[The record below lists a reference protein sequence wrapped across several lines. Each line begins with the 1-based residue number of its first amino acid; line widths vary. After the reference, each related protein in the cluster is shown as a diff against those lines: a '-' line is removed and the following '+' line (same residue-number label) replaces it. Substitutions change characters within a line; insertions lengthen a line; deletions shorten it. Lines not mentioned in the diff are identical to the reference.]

1 MTFWL
6 SGNSPSHKTRQMIK
20 FFRKIRQRLLAE
32 NKFSK
37 YLLYALGEI
46 VLVVIGILIALQ
58 LNLFNEKQKN
68 EKTEVAYLKGILTDL
83 DQDIYEVNELMYYD
97 TILFNSYTLIL
108 RAFTDKSINVYSSS
122 FMKALNYAYIYNPF
136 EGNSTV
142 FEDMKSSGRINFIQS
157 DALRLSI
164 LRYYNDSQEIIKMQN
179 EVNGPQIAE
188 LKNDAYLNNIDMNSL
203 IEVFIFPDKW
213 TAEIDNLDL
222 SFFQKDIK
230 SQEVKKFA
238 NNISVM
244 KGLVLAS
251 SSFNE
256 LLLYNSKDL
265 KTKIIDYLNSLG
277 EEIENE
283 LSDEIVQAIQNGDT
297 DILERTV
304 T

>member
-1 MTFWL
+1 
-6 SGNSPSHKTRQMIK
+6 
-20 FFRKIRQRLLAE
+20 
-32 NKFSK
+32 
-37 YLLYALGEI
+37 
-46 VLVVIGILIALQ
+46 
-58 LNLFNEKQKN
+58 
-68 EKTEVAYLKGILTDL
+68 
-83 DQDIYEVNELMYYD
+83 
-97 TILFNSYTLIL
+97 
-108 RAFTDKSINVYSSS
+108 
-122 FMKALNYAYIYNPF
+122 
-136 EGNSTV
+136 
-142 FEDMKSSGRINFIQS
+142 
-157 DALRLSI
+157 
-164 LRYYNDSQEIIKMQN
+164 
-179 EVNGPQIAE
+179 
-188 LKNDAYLNNIDMNSL
+188 MNSL